1 MKVIQIADLHLGK
14 LFHKTNIIKDQEY
27 MLRQVLS
34 VMEQQKANLIIAGD
48 VFDSA
53 NPSLEAQE
61 LFLKMMV
68 TVKRLC
74 KENDK
79 RCWIIVGNHDSNR
92 RLLLWRDFLLP
103 EIDIIDDTRWVEWEG
118 TKLFL
123 MSFIK
128 PVFAQ
133 MHFNRFF
140 DSYKEAFKAYIK
152 DVPDKKHTVL
162 VSHQTFEGCTTGSS
176 ETMSFFDD
184 AVPISE
190 VSEFALVLAGHIHK
204 RQTIQNITYCG
215 SLLPYAFGDQFPG
228 SVRVWNIDTSS
239 ENFEISHEDVEVQCL
254 HNLKIIRGDLNHC
267 LSVPDSDDY
276 IKVELIEENVDIDVA
291 MNQLK
296 AHFTYLM
303 NVSTKITDTWEADL
317 NKPVEKFSTVE
328 EAVDS
333 FCNQIEI
340 PLFETSQMN
349 LIKECIYE
357 ITKTED

>member
-14 LFHKTNIIKDQEY
+14 LFHKTNIIRDQEY
-27 MLRQVLS
+27 MLQQILGI
-34 VMEQQKANLIIAGD
+34 MEKQQANLIIAGD

-61 LFLKMMV
+61 LFLKTMIS
-68 TVKRLC
+68 VKKLC
-74 KENDK
+74 STYNK

-92 RLLLWRDFLLP
+92 RLLLWREFLLP

-152 DVPDKKHTVL
+152 DVLDKEHTVL
-162 VSHQTFEGCTTGSS
+162 VAHQTFEGCTTGSS

-215 SLLPYAFGDQFPG
+215 SLLPYAFGDAF
-228 SVRVWNIDTSS
+228 SNTVRVWNIDTTKD
-239 ENFEISHEDVEVQCL
+239 NFEIGYEDVAVNCL
-254 HNLKIIRGDLNHC
+254 HNLKIIRGDLKHC
-267 LSVPDSDDY
+267 LSIPDSNDY
-276 IKVELIEENVDIDVA
+276 IKVELIDENVDIDIA

-303 NVSTKITDTWEADL
+303 NVATKITDTWEADL
-317 NKPVEKFSTVE
+317 NKPVEKFSTIE

-340 PLFETSQMN
+340 PLFEAAQMN

>member
-14 LFHKTNIIKDQEY
+14 LFHKTNIIRDQEY
-27 MLRQVLS
+27 MLQQILS
-34 VMEQQKANLIIAGD
+34 IMEQQQANLIIAGD

-61 LFLKMMV
+61 LFLRTMIS
-68 TVKRLC
+68 VKKLC
-74 KENDK
+74 STYNK

-92 RLLLWRDFLLP
+92 RLLLWREFLLP

-128 PVFAQ
+128 PVSAQ
-133 MHFNRFF
+133 MHFNLFF

-152 DVPDKKHTVL
+152 DLPDKEHTIL
-162 VSHQTFEGCTTGSS
+162 VAHQTFEGCTTGSS

-215 SLLPYAFGDQFPG
+215 SLLPYAFGDAFSN
-228 SVRVWNIDTSS
+228 SVRVWNVDTTKD
-239 ENFEISHEDVEVQCL
+239 NFEIGYEDVAVNCL
-254 HNLKIIRGDLNHC
+254 HNLKIIRGDLKHC
-267 LSVPDSDDY
+267 LSIPDSNDY
-276 IKVELIEENVDIDVA
+276 IKIELIEENVDLDIA

-296 AHFTYLM
+296 SHFTYLM

>member
-14 LFHKTNIIKDQEY
+14 LFHKTNIIRDQEY
-27 MLRQVLS
+27 MLQQILAI
-34 VMEQQKANLIIAGD
+34 MEQQQANLIIAGD

-61 LFLKMMV
+61 LFLKTMIS
-68 TVKRLC
+68 VKKLC
-74 KENDK
+74 STYNK

-92 RLLLWRDFLLP
+92 RLLLWREFLLP
-103 EIDIIDDTRWVEWEG
+103 EIDIIDDTRWVDWEG

-133 MHFNRFF
+133 MHFNRSFY
-140 DSYKEAFKAYIK
+140 SYKEAFKAYIK
-152 DVPDKKHTVL
+152 DVPDKEHTVL
-162 VSHQTFEGCTTGSS
+162 VAHQTFEGCTTGSS

-215 SLLPYAFGDQFPG
+215 SLLPYAFGDAFSN
-228 SVRVWNIDTSS
+228 SVRVWDIDTTN
-239 ENFEISHEDVEVQCL
+239 ENFEIGYEDVEVSCL

-267 LSVPDSDDY
+267 LSVPDSNDY
-276 IKVELIEENVDIDVA
+276 IKIELIEEDVDLDVA

-303 NVSTKITDTWEADL
+303 NVATKITDIWEADL
-317 NKPVEKFSTVE
+317 NKPVEKFSTIE

-340 PLFETSQMN
+340 PLFETAQMN

>member
-1 MKVIQIADLHLGK
+1 MKVIHIADLHLGK

-27 MLRQVLS
+27 ML
-34 VMEQQKANLIIAGD
+34 QQILDIMDNQKTNLIVAGD

-61 LFLKMMV
+61 LFLETMLR
-68 TVKRLC
+68 VKKIC
-74 KENDK
+74 ADNNK

-92 RLLLWRDFLLP
+92 RLLLWREFLLP
-103 EIDIIDDTRWVEWEG
+103 EIDIVDTTRWVEWEG
-118 TKLFL
+118 TKLYL

-140 DSYKEAFKAYIK
+140 DSYKEAFKEYVK
-152 DVPDKKHTVL
+152 DVQDKSRTVL

-184 AVPISE
+184 AVPLSE
-190 VSEFALVLAGHIHK
+190 VSEFAIVLAGHIHK
-204 RQTIQNITYCG
+204 KQSIQNVHYSG
-215 SLLPYAFGDQFPG
+215 SLLPYAFGDAF
-228 SVRVWNIDTSS
+228 SNDVRVWDIDTTKD
-239 ENFEISHEDVEVQCL
+239 EFQISYEDLPVKAL
-254 HNLKIIRGDLNHC
+254 HNLKVIRGDLQHC
-267 LSVPDSDDY
+267 LDIPDSNDY
-276 IKVELIEENVDIDVA
+276 IKVELIEEEVDVDVA

-303 NVSTKITDTWEADL
+303 NVATKITDTWEADL
-317 NKPVEKFSTVE
+317 NKPVEKFSTIE

-340 PLFETSQMN
+340 PLFETAQMN

>member
-14 LFHKTNIIKDQEY
+14 LFHKMNIIRDQEFVIQQI
-27 MLRQVLS
+27 LG
-34 VMEQQKANLIIAGD
+34 VMQTQQANMIIAGD

-68 TVKRLC
+68 SVKRVC
-74 KENDK
+74 QQNNK

-92 RLLLWRDFLLP
+92 RLLLWREFLLP
-103 EIDIIDDTRWVEWEG
+103 EIDIIDDTRWEEWEG
-118 TKLFL
+118 TKLYF

-133 MHFNRFF
+133 LHFNRFF
-140 DSYKEAFKAYIK
+140 DSYKEAFKEYIK
-152 DVPDKKHTVL
+152 DIPDKKHTVL
-162 VSHQTFEGCTTGSS
+162 VAHQTFEGCTTGSS

-215 SLLPYAFGDQFPG
+215 SLLPYAFGDVFPG
-228 SVRVWNIDTSS
+228 SVRVWNIDTTATDLA
-239 ENFEISHEDVEVQCL
+239 ISYEDVPITCL
-254 HNLKIIRGDLNHC
+254 HKLQIIRGDLNHC
-267 LSVPDSDDY
+267 LNIPDEGNY
-276 IKVELIEENVDIDVA
+276 VKVELIEENVDIDVA

-296 AHFTYLM
+296 AHFAFLL
-303 NVSTKITDTWEADL
+303 NVTTKITDTWEADL

-328 EAVDS
+328 EAIDS
-333 FCNQIEI
+333 FCNQIEV
-340 PLFETSQMN
+340 PLFETTQMN

>member
-14 LFHKTNIIKDQEY
+14 LFHKTNIIRDQEY
-27 MLRQVLS
+27 MLQQILAI
-34 VMEQQKANLIIAGD
+34 MEQQQANLIIAGD

-61 LFLKMMV
+61 LFLETMIS
-68 TVKRLC
+68 VKKLC
-74 KENDK
+74 STYNK

-92 RLLLWRDFLLP
+92 RLLLWREFLLP

-152 DVPDKKHTVL
+152 DVPDKEHTVL
-162 VSHQTFEGCTTGSS
+162 VAHQTFEGCTTGSS

-204 RQTIQNITYCG
+204 RQMIQNITYCG
-215 SLLPYAFGDQFPG
+215 SLLPYAFGDAFSN
-228 SVRVWNIDTSS
+228 SVRVWDIDTTN
-239 ENFEISHEDVEVQCL
+239 ENLEIGYEDVAVSCL

-267 LSVPDSDDY
+267 LSVPDSNDY
-276 IKVELIEENVDIDVA
+276 IKIELIEENVDLDIA

-303 NVSTKITDTWEADL
+303 NVATKITDIWEADL
-317 NKPVEKFSTVE
+317 NKPVEKFSTIE

-340 PLFETSQMN
+340 PLFETAQMN

>member
-14 LFHKTNIIKDQEY
+14 LFHKTNIIRDQEY
-27 MLRQVLS
+27 MLQQILS
-34 VMEQQKANLIIAGD
+34 IMEQQQANLIIAGD

-61 LFLKMMV
+61 LFLKTMIS
-68 TVKRLC
+68 VKKLC
-74 KENDK
+74 STYNK

-92 RLLLWRDFLLP
+92 RLLLWREFLLP
-103 EIDIIDDTRWVEWEG
+103 EIDIIDDTRCVEWEG

-152 DVPDKKHTVL
+152 DLPDKEHTIL
-162 VSHQTFEGCTTGSS
+162 VAHQTFEGCTTGSS

-215 SLLPYAFGDQFPG
+215 SLLPYAFGDAFSN
-228 SVRVWNIDTSS
+228 SVRVWNVDTTKD
-239 ENFEISHEDVEVQCL
+239 NFEIGYEDVAVNCL
-254 HNLKIIRGDLNHC
+254 HNLKIIRGDLKHC
-267 LSVPDSDDY
+267 LSIPDSNDY
-276 IKVELIEENVDIDVA
+276 IKVELIDENVDIDLA

-303 NVSTKITDTWEADL
+303 NVATKITDTWEADL
-317 NKPVEKFSTVE
+317 NKPVEKFSTIE

-340 PLFETSQMN
+340 PLFETAQMN